1 MGFTLNALG
10 ASGRGALAAGRGG
23 SCLLAVAAVATLTL
37 AAPVRLA
44 AQVEVGDS
52 LWKMG
57 RTSEAAAAY
66 QRALETD
73 RFSVRANVLA
83 ARTLAWGSNTDSA
96 LVLLRNARVRVPDD
110 PDIRYAEALYLSW
123 GKHFDLAVIKYD
135 SLLKTNPELDYVRV
149 ARARTLSWA
158 GKLADAE
165 QAYRAAL
172 ALPMTDK
179 DAIRDAGI
187 GLAQVTSWRGDLAG
201 ASKQYQ
207 ALLADDPGDPRAL
220 AGLASVRTWQGRP
233 RAAAALLERALK
245 RDSTDAETRASL
257 ATARAAAA
265 QHTDVEADWSDD
277 SDGDLNYWSVATQ
290 RQYITDQ
297 VAATSTVG
305 LLEASDAIRHAHRE
319 LGEFG
324 LAASGDVLSGSAA
337 LGVRALD
344 ADTPGVPDRAVM
356 TARIGG
362 TLHVGPLATLG
373 VSASRFPFDEI
384 ASVMAHSIDLTSLDA
399 NADFTPWE
407 HGTVAFTAG
416 TLDFSDGNHRSNFTI
431 RASQRSPDRPWFG
444 VYGRAMDFAQ
454 TVTDY
459 FSPGHFLLYEAQGG
473 WEHEATAWSGSISG
487 GLGEQKIDTGKPWQ
501 SEYHAEGRLARRWKS
516 GSSLAL
522 TGGVSTSAAS
532 SAVGAFH
539 YSTLGLVA
547 TIAW

>member
-1 MGFTLNALG
+1 MIVRGPALV
-10 ASGRGALAAGRGG
+10 ACIALA
-23 SCLLAVAAVATLTL
+23 LT
-37 AAPVRLA
+37 ASARLG

-73 RFSVRANVLA
+73 RYSVRANVLA

-123 GKHFDLAVIKYD
+123 GKHFDLAVLKYD

-158 GKLADAE
+158 GKLAEAE

-172 ALPMTDK
+172 AVPMTDK
-179 DAIRDAGI
+179 DAVRDAEI
-187 GLAQVTSWRGDLAG
+187 GLAQVTSWRGDLTG
-201 ASKQYQ
+201 AAKRYT

-220 AGLASVRTWQGRP
+220 AGLASVRGWQGRP
-233 RAAAALLERALK
+233 RAAAQLLERALK
-245 RDSTDAETRASL
+245 RDSTDAEMKTSL

-265 QHTDVEADWSDD
+265 QHTDLETDWSDD
-277 SDGDLNYWSVATQ
+277 SDGDLNYWSLASQ
-290 RQYITDQ
+290 RQYLTDQ
-297 VAATSTVG
+297 LAATSTVG
-305 LLEASDAIRHAHRE
+305 FLEAGDAIRHANRK
-319 LGEFG
+319 LAEFG
-324 LAASGDVLSGSAA
+324 VAASGDVLSGNAA

-344 ADTPGVPDRAVM
+344 ADTPGVPDRAVL
-356 TARIGG
+356 TARIGA
-362 TLHVGPLATLG
+362 TMHLGPAANVG

-399 NADFTPWE
+399 NADFTPWD
-407 HGTVAFTAG
+407 HGTIAFTAG
-416 TLDFSDGNHRSNFTI
+416 TLGFSDGNHRANFTI
-431 RASQRSPDRPWFG
+431 RASQHWSDRPWIGVFG
-444 VYGRAMDFAQ
+444 RSMDFSE
-454 TVTDY
+454 TVPAY
-459 FSPGHFLLYEAQGG
+459 FSPGHFLLYEAQSG
-473 WEHEATAWSGSISG
+473 WEHEATTWTGSISG

-501 SEYHAEGRLARRWKS
+501 SEYHVEARLGRRWRS

-522 TGGVSTSAAS
+522 TGGVSTSAAA

-539 YSTLGLVA
+539 YSTLGVVA